1 MHKEMVAAATNGT
14 ASAVGVTSSWWLWL
28 IDPNSA
34 HIVTLL
40 TVILILSQL
49 VWGWRKFFSEARND

>member
-1 MHKEMVAAATNGT
+1 MHKEIIATATNAAT
-14 ASAVGVTSSWWLWL
+14 SAAGVTSSWWLWL

-34 HIVTLL
+34 HVVTVL

-49 VWGWRKFFSEARND
+49 IWGWRKFFKERS

>member
-1 MHKEMVAAATNGT
+1 MHKEFISAGTNGA
-14 ASAVGVTSSWWLWL
+14 ASVAGVASSWWLWL

-34 HIVTLL
+34 HIVTVL

-49 VWGWRKFFSEARND
+49 VWGWRKFFKEQRS